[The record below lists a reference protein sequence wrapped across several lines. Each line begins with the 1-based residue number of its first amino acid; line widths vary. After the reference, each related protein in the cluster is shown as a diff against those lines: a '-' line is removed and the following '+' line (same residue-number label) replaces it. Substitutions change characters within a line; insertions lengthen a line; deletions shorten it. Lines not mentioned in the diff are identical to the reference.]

1 MRYLPETIIQFGSGR
16 FLRAFADLFI
26 HQANLTGQDVG
37 RVVIVQST
45 GTQRAGA
52 LSDSDGKYHVLVR
65 GIENGTV
72 VDREETCSSV
82 SRALAAATDWPEVLN
97 VARSPELKAI
107 LSNTTEAGYE
117 VDSSDLPGMC
127 PPRSFPSKLLEVLK
141 ARSESGGRP
150 ISVIPCELRENNA
163 LLLKSIVIA
172 LAHAWKLPSSVVDFI
187 NACHWHDTLVDR
199 IVTGPP
205 ESHPLLA
212 TDPMLTTCEPY
223 ALFAIQEIPGVPR
236 LLNHP
241 SVVWTGDVLPYFLRK
256 VRILNGA
263 HTALLIRAWPKGF
276 EIVRDAVN
284 DKELGP
290 WLNDLLV
297 EEIVPVLEGR
307 CDNPSGFAKDVL
319 DRFRNPFLQHR
330 LVDISQHHDAKVKV
344 RLVPSYEEYRTRF
357 GREPAR
363 LAELLKNDGA
373 LPPRN

>member
-1 MRYLPETIIQFGSGR
+1 
-16 FLRAFADLFI
+16 
-26 HQANLTGQDVG
+26 
-37 RVVIVQST
+37 
-45 GTQRAGA
+45 
-52 LSDSDGKYHVLVR
+52 
-65 GIENGTV
+65 
-72 VDREETCSSV
+72 
-82 SRALAAATDWPEVLN
+82 
-97 VARSPELKAI
+97 
-107 LSNTTEAGYE
+107 
-117 VDSSDLPGMC
+117 
-127 PPRSFPSKLLEVLK
+127 
-141 ARSESGGRP
+141 
-150 ISVIPCELRENNA
+150 
-163 LLLKSIVIA
+163 
-172 LAHAWKLPSSVVDFI
+172 
-187 NACHWHDTLVDR
+187 
-199 IVTGPP
+199 
-205 ESHPLLA
+205 
-212 TDPMLTTCEPY
+212 
-223 ALFAIQEIPGVPR
+223 
-236 LLNHP
+236 
-241 SVVWTGDVLPYFLRK
+241 